1 MDSVCGQ
8 PPEWAENWKG
18 GGGGGGVK
26 VRLQKASDV
35 GFSSLPAMHINDEG
49 DAGGMTA
56 RFVAGGEIC
65 RSCPLPSTTSPSEAP
80 VDGTAPRNTA
90 KLYFSPYWSER
101 AVEDAIEKG
110 NAFKA
115 TFRVNA
121 HNRLEKAGVNEY
133 LDFQMLQ
140 AYCTIDGVPV
150 DVLINGVAAQN
161 RAIEGDIV
169 AVMLDPVTSWTRL
182 KGSNVPSNPILAD
195 DSKVLSEPR
204 EVVGNKCVG
213 KEPVDANCCCQTYHN
228 GLSRYQFNDNGGTS
242 EVAQGTTGNGHGF
255 SDRKCINAL
264 ESSNAQTFEQG
275 ESARA
280 LERIH
285 AMINSYPS
293 KRPTGRVLSI
303 IRMSPRRGTIIGFL
317 TCKKWQPE
325 GEGYGNL
332 VNGQVSKK
340 KKNLSD
346 EDYIQLTPTDPKFPK
361 MLIEGDIVAVMLDPV
376 TSWTRLKGSNVPSN
390 PILAD
395 DSKVLSEP
403 REVVGNKCVGK
414 EPVDANCCCQTYHN
428 GLSRYQFNDN
438 GGTSE
443 VAQGTTGNGHGF
455 SDRKCINALESSN
468 AQTFE
473 QGESARALERIH
485 AMINSY
491 PSKRPTGRVLSIIRM
506 SPRRGTI
513 IGFLTCKKWQ
523 PEGEGYGNLVN
534 GQVSKKKKNL
544 SDEDY
549 IQLTPTDPK
558 FPKMLVAVGGLPDSV
573 RERLKNGDG
582 TVDKE
587 LVAAQ
592 IDEWNEESLCPQAH
606 VLHILGRGG
615 EIEPQIGA
623 ILFENA
629 ICVAN
634 FSPES
639 LACLP
644 DVPWK
649 IPVKEFET
657 RHDLRN
663 ICTFTI
669 DPSSAIDLD
678 DALSVEKKSED
689 IFRIGVHIAD
699 VSYFVLPDTA
709 LDTEAQIRSTS
720 VYILQHKLPMLP
732 PKLSEEV
739 GSLIPGADR
748 LAFSI
753 IWDID
758 CFGNIRDRWI
768 GRSIIQSCCKLSY
781 DLAQD
786 IIDGSFDE
794 DQVSLLG
801 SLGPQLHGQFK
812 WKDVFESLRSLHEI
826 SKKLRDIRFKGGALW
841 LETAKLV
848 FLFDECGTPYD
859 SFLNERKQSCSL
871 VEEFMLLANRS
882 VAEVI
887 SRAFPDCALL
897 RRHPEP
903 NLRKLKEFEA
913 FCSKHGFELDTS
925 SSGQL
930 HLSLSKIRE
939 KLKNDPVL
947 FDILISYASRPMQS
961 AAYFCTGDLKGREN
975 DWAHYALS
983 FPLYTHFTSP
993 LRRYPDIIVHRTL
1006 SAILDAEDNY
1016 LKKKQ
1021 NLPGAYK
1028 GEASGSEIATRCFT
1042 GLYFDKDAAE
1052 SEEGS
1057 QILSDAAL
1065 KFKVPVTEVLAEVAA
1080 YCNERKLASRHAEEA
1095 GEKVYLWA
1103 LLKKKK
1109 VLVSEAR
1116 VLGLGPRFLSVY
1128 IHKLAIER
1136 RIYYDEVEGLTVEW
1150 FETTCTLVLDIPRN
1164 RPFQRRG
1171 SPGKFRA
1178 IEDVALVLNPS
1189 ELVVPETA
1197 KKTTEVGCDTASLTS
1212 SLADND
1218 EIYPTVF
1225 PLVLRQLSAVPVA
1238 VHAIGGCCRQEGYEQ
1253 STWYHFLDQM
1263 IQVKARKMGLQ
1274 VLQDSMN
1281 KVGLLHI
1288 GVMIVYSYRAVESE
1302 GRPLLLLA
1310 IVNIDLRTKPHFLE
1324 GGLRCGFGWLW
1335 AWVGL
1340 RA

>member
-1 MDSVCGQ
+1 MRGTAEQAAVATASAEEVDKDKKRRRRQNRRSKQTLAGMPGGVCVSMDSVCGQ
-8 PPEWAENWKG
+8 PPEWPENWKG
-18 GGGGGGVK
+18 GGGGGGGK
-26 VRLQKASDV
+26 VRLQKASGV
-35 GFSSLPAMHINDEG
+35 GFSSLPAMHINGEG

-56 RFVAGGEIC
+56 GFLAGGEIC
-65 RSCPLPSTTSPSEAP
+65 RSCPLPTSTSTEAP

-90 KLYFSPYWSER
+90 KMYFSPHWSDR
-101 AVEDAIEKG
+101 AVEQAIEKG

-121 HNRLEKAGVNEY
+121 HNRLE
-133 LDFQMLQ
+133 

-169 AVMLDPVTSWTRL
+169 AIMLDPVTSWTRL
-182 KGSNVPSNPILAD
+182 KGANMPSNPVLAD
-195 DSKVLSEPR
+195 DSNILSEAR
-204 EVVGNKCVG
+204 EVVGNKCAG
-213 KEPVDANCCCQTYHN
+213 KEQVDANCGCHTYYN
-228 GLSRYQFNDNGGTS
+228 GLSRCQFNENVGIS
-242 EVAQGTTGNGHGF
+242 EVAQSTAGNGHWS
-255 SDRKCINAL
+255 SDRKCINAP
-264 ESSNAQTFEQG
+264 ESSNAQTVEQG
-275 ESARA
+275 EAARA
-280 LERIH
+280 LERIC

-303 IRMSPRRGTIIGFL
+303 IRMSPRRGTVIGFL
-317 TCKKWQPE
+317 ASKKWLPE

-340 KKNLSD
+340 NKHPASLFD

-361 MLIEGDIVAVMLDPV
+361 MIVAVI
-376 TSWTRLKGSNVPSN
+376 S
-390 PILAD
+390 
-395 DSKVLSEP
+395 
-403 REVVGNKCVGK
+403 
-414 EPVDANCCCQTYHN
+414 
-428 GLSRYQFNDN
+428 
-438 GGTSE
+438 
-443 VAQGTTGNGHGF
+443 
-455 SDRKCINALESSN
+455 
-468 AQTFE
+468 
-473 QGESARALERIH
+473 
-485 AMINSY
+485 
-491 PSKRPTGRVLSIIRM
+491 
-506 SPRRGTI
+506 
-513 IGFLTCKKWQ
+513 
-523 PEGEGYGNLVN
+523 
-534 GQVSKKKKNL
+534 
-544 SDEDY
+544 
-549 IQLTPTDPK
+549 
-558 FPKMLVAVGGLPDSV
+558 LPDSV
-573 RERLKNGDG
+573 KERLKNSDR

-606 VLHILGRGG
+606 VVHILGRGG

-644 DVPWK
+644 DIPWK
-649 IPVKEFET
+649 VPVKEFET

-678 DALSVEKKSED
+678 DALSVEQVSDE
-689 IFRIGVHIAD
+689 IFRVGVHVAD

-781 DLAQD
+781 DLVQD

-794 DQVSLLG
+794 DRVSLLG
-801 SLGPQLHGQFK
+801 SLGPQLHDKFK

-859 SFLNERKQSCSL
+859 SFLNERKESCSL

-939 KLKNDPVL
+939 KLKNDPLL

-961 AAYFCTGDLKGREN
+961 ATYFCTGNLKGREN

-1006 SAILDAEDNY
+1006 SAILDAEDSY

-1021 NLPGAYK
+1021 NLLGAYN
-1028 GEASGSEIATRCFT
+1028 GEGSGSEIATRLFT
-1042 GLYFDKDAAE
+1042 GLYFDKGAAE

-1057 QILSDAAL
+1057 QILSAAAL
-1065 KFKVPVTEVLAEVAA
+1065 KFKVPGTEVLAEVAA
-1080 YCNERKLASRHAEEA
+1080 YCNERKLASRHAEDA

-1103 LLKKKK
+1103 LLKKKE
-1109 VLVSEAR
+1109 VLLSEAR

-1150 FETTCTLVLDIPRN
+1150 FETTCTLVLDILRN
-1164 RPFQRRG
+1164 KPFQRRG

-1178 IEDVALVLNPS
+1178 IQDVALVLNPS
-1189 ELVVPETA
+1189 ELVVPEA
-1197 KKTTEVGCDTASLTS
+1197 EKKATGARCDTASLTS
-1212 SLADND
+1212 SGLAGDG

-1225 PLVLRQLSAVPVA
+1225 PLVLQHLSAVPVA
-1238 VHAIGGCCRQEGYEQ
+1238 LHAIGGDDGR
-1253 STWYHFLDQM
+1253 LD
-1263 IQVKARKMGLQ
+1263 
-1274 VLQDSMN
+1274 
-1281 KVGLLHI
+1281 I
-1288 GVMIVYSYRAVESE
+1288 GVRLYTCSY
-1302 GRPLLLLA
+1302 
-1310 IVNIDLRTKPHFLE
+1310 F
-1324 GGLRCGFGWLW
+1324 W
-1335 AWVGL
+1335 
-1340 RA
+1340 